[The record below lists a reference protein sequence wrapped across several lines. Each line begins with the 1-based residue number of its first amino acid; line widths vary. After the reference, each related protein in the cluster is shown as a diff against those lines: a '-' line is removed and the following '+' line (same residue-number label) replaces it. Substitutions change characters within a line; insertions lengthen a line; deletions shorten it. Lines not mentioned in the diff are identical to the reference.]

1 MSDTRSAS
9 PDPGPAVGRT
19 GAASAAGGAA
29 LLDMRGISKS
39 FPGVQALKAVNF
51 AVQRGEVVGLLGE
64 NGAGKSTLM
73 KILTGVY
80 RPDGGELLWE
90 GASLHFDSI
99 REAQEKGISIIF
111 QELNNCPN
119 LSALENLFLG
129 RELHRSSGLLDF
141 PTMRERAKA
150 LFERLDVNIDLNV
163 PVGRLSTAIQQM
175 IEIAKAL
182 LTDVRLLVMDE
193 PTSSLTSRET
203 DKLFQV
209 IRELKAKGIA
219 VIFISH
225 KLEEVFHVTDRI
237 VVLRDG
243 ENVGELDP
251 RRATTEQLISL
262 MVGRE
267 LKDFFSSR
275 KSKPSGDVLLRV
287 EGLSGPPDIRDVSFD
302 LHKGEILGFAGL
314 IGAGRTETA
323 RLLIGAV
330 AKSAGHLHLDGREVQ
345 VRSPKAA
352 VALGIAYLPE
362 DRKVQAL
369 VLGMTMRENVTL
381 AVHNALKKLLVIL
394 DRRRE
399 LEIARDSIRSFDI
412 KVSGTEQLVR
422 NLSGGNQQKVVI
434 AKWLA
439 AKPRILI
446 LDEPTRG
453 IDVHAKS
460 EVHRIIAELADSGV
474 SIILISS
481 ELPEILALADR
492 VLVMH
497 EGGVKAILPRE
508 GLTQEAVMTAV
519 FGPSVEE
526 ER

>member
-1 MSDTRSAS
+1 MSDLTAKGGVAI
-9 PDPGPAVGRT
+9 PGDR
-19 GAASAAGGAA
+19 AAI
-29 LLDMRGISKS
+29 LEMRRISKT
-39 FPGVQALKAVNF
+39 FPGVIALKDVDF
-51 AVQRGEVVGLLGE
+51 SVGRGEVVGLLGE

-80 RPDGGELLWE
+80 RPDGGKLLWD
-90 GASLHFDSI
+90 GVSLQFESI
-99 REAQEKGISIIF
+99 RNAQERGISIIF

-129 RELHRSSGLLDF
+129 RELKTKTGILDF
-141 PTMRERAKA
+141 AAMRERAAA
-150 LFERLDVNIDLNV
+150 LFERLDVNIDMGT
-163 PVGRLSTAIQQM
+163 PVGKFSTAIQQM

-182 LTDVRLLVMDE
+182 LTEVRLLVMDE
-193 PTSSLTSRET
+193 PTSSLTTRET
-203 DKLFQV
+203 EKLFQV
-209 IRELKAKGIA
+209 IAELKAKGIS
-219 VIFISH
+219 VVFISH
-225 KLEEVFHVTDRI
+225 KLDEVFRITDRI

-243 ENVGELDP
+243 ENAGELGTKK
-251 RRATTEQLISL
+251 ATTEQLIAL

-267 LKDFFSSR
+267 LGALFSSR
-275 KSKPSGDVLLRV
+275 KHAPSEEVVLRV
-287 EGLSGPPDIRDVSFD
+287 EGLSGPPMIRDVSFE
-302 LHKGEILGFAGL
+302 LRRGEILGFAGL

-330 AKSAGHLHLDGREVQ
+330 RKTAGKIFLDGEEIAVA
-345 VRSPKAA
+345 SPKAA
-352 VALGIAYLPE
+352 VARGIAYLPE

-381 AVHNALKKLLVIL
+381 AVHSLIRRLWVVL
-394 DRRRE
+394 DRKKE
-399 LEIARDSIRSFDI
+399 LKIAENSIRSFDI
-412 KVSGTEQLVR
+412 KVSGTEQIVR

-460 EVHRIIAELADSGV
+460 EVHRIVAELADSGV

-481 ELPEILALADR
+481 ELPEILTLADR

-497 EGGVKAILPRE
+497 EGGVKKVLPRA
-508 GLTQEAVMTAV
+508 GLTQEAVMAAV
-519 FGPSVEE
+519 FGPGI
-526 ER
+526 